1 MEMIYNLL
9 SISSLL
15 PTSPIIKVFTNVIN
29 NRHDIVNNS
38 HDAECCKDNKVSDWI
53 LHLKVSI
60 QMCCLTVQ
68 QRKEEEGKKK
78 KITYAVLGRISNLV
92 G

>member
-15 PTSPIIKVFTNVIN
+15 PTSPIIEVFTNVIN
-29 NRHDIVNNS
+29 NRHDIVNIS
-38 HDAECCKDNKVSDWI
+38 HDAECCKDNRVSDRI
-53 LHLKVSI
+53 LHLMVSI

-68 QRKEEEGKKK
+68 PRKKEEKK
-78 KITYAVLGRISNLV
+78 R
-92 G
+92 

>member
-15 PTSPIIKVFTNVIN
+15 PTSPIIEVFTNVIN
-29 NRHDIVNNS
+29 NRHDIVNIS
-38 HDAECCKDNKVSDWI
+38 HDAECCKDNRVSDRI
-53 LHLKVSI
+53 LHLMVSI

-68 QRKEEEGKKK
+68 PRRKEGK

>member
-15 PTSPIIKVFTNVIN
+15 PTSPIIKVFTNVTN
-29 NRHDIVNNS
+29 NRHDIVNIS
-38 HDAECCKDNKVSDWI
+38 HDAECCKDNRVSDRI
-53 LHLKVSI
+53 LHLMVSI

-68 QRKEEEGKKK
+68 PRKKEEKK
-78 KITYAVLGRISNLV
+78 R
-92 G
+92 